1 MFIKYLD
8 FLSPRVTFYYKG
20 LLSHSSIFSGILS
33 VITIIAIIF
42 FSIYYSLELFERK
55 DPKAFHFNNF
65 LKDVGEYEINT
76 TSIFHFISIIRNFKD
91 TSTNE
96 PFDFTIYNIVGAQLY
111 VDNYLN
117 IAKYAGI
124 QIIDHWLYGPCNKNK
139 NTKNL
144 DHLITYDF
152 FEQSACIKSFYN
164 HTERKYY
171 DIGDPNF
178 RWPTIAHGT
187 YSDSNLI
194 YGIYLQNCNNNIL
207 KRILG
212 EGHQC
217 KGNEEIEEYLNLR
230 GSTIFH
236 LYLLNNYVNV
246 LNYKSPY
253 INYFH
258 RIETP
263 FSNVQYTSHDINLSP
278 ANVTTHNGLATDN
291 VEVNISYIFDKD
303 DVYIKDKGEFD
314 IYISYMFFLKNM
326 VDYYERNYKKIQDII
341 SEIGGIYQAITVIA
355 MLINSFYNNYVIL
368 SDTKQLLHSTIFNEK
383 ENHKK
388 QSIEYKN
395 INNKNKIKV
404 SDKNVQ
410 KIKDKIK
417 SSDRGNLKSGSTI
430 EKVIEKGKINNMSAD
445 INDFTFINKNKNISN
460 TDFNNQIQN
469 NTNITA
475 KNENEILRTLSMK
488 SQDIKTKNYFSYI
501 YFRVSCRKKNNYYQV
516 YEDFRTKII
525 SEEHIIR
532 NHLNIYSLLKITEK
546 ENDNIEEIV
555 IN

>member
-91 TSTNE
+91 ISTNE

-117 IAKYAGI
+117 TAKYAGI

-388 QSIEYKN
+388 QFIEYKHAK
-395 INNKNKIKV
+395 NKNKIKI
-404 SDKNVQ
+404 SDQNVQ
-410 KIKDKIK
+410 KIKDKKK

-501 YFRVSCRKKNNYYQV
+501 YFKVTCRKKNNYYQV